1 VLIGGIFAVLVVAG
15 LVAAVLTRRRS
26 DDVHSV
32 EHYHRQLHTLQEMR
46 EHPSADTAE
55 NGHQEGAAYPASA
68 FRVSGSSTVR
78 LTDPDRPL
86 VPPVPPP
93 PVPKAEDPVVFEE
106 EPAEAETPTQAETPA
121 PTKNFMRDDDRAL
134 HSIDHRPRKLGAPL
148 AAVGVVV
155 VLIVVLI
162 VTGLHSTTPTHHGKS
177 STATTTHVT
186 TPTTAHRTHHPKTT
200 TTTTTP
206 PAVSSPKAT
215 SPHAATY
222 QVASDSFSL
231 VLSASNGECWV
242 EATTASG
249 TTLFTGT
256 LFTGQ
261 SHTVTATGPVTVV
274 AGAPAAF
281 VATVNGA
288 AVSLPF
294 GFQSPFTL
302 TFMTPG
308 SAGSAGSA
316 SSPTS
321 TSGSGSGPTATG

>member
-1 VLIGGIFAVLVVAG
+1 MLIGGIVAVLVVAG

-46 EHPSADTAE
+46 EHPSADAAG
-55 NGHQEGAAYPASA
+55 NGHQEGSAYPAST
-68 FRVSGSSTVR
+68 FRVSSSSTVR

-86 VPPVPPP
+86 LPPVPPP
-93 PVPKAEDPVVFEE
+93 PVPKAGDPVVFDEDE
-106 EPAEAETPTQAETPA
+106 EPAEAGTPSQADTPA

-148 AAVGVVV
+148 TAVAVVL

-162 VTGLHSTTPTHHGKS
+162 VTGLHTATPSHHGKS

-186 TPTTAHRTHHPKTT
+186 TPTTAHRTHRPKTT
-200 TTTTTP
+200 TTTTAP
-206 PAVSSPKAT
+206 PVVSLPKAT

-242 EATTASG
+242 DATTASG
-249 TTLFTGT
+249 TSLFTGT

-281 VATVNGA
+281 AATVNGA

-294 GFQSPFTL
+294 GYQAPFTL
-302 TFMTPG
+302 TFQTPG
-308 SAGSAGSA
+308 SASPPTGS
-316 SSPTS
+316 
-321 TSGSGSGPTATG
+321 SGSGPTATATATG

>member
-1 VLIGGIFAVLVVAG
+1 VLIGEIFAVLVVAG

-46 EHPSADTAE
+46 EHPSADAAG
-55 NGHQEGAAYPASA
+55 NGHQEGTAYPASA

-86 VPPVPPP
+86 VPPVAPP
-93 PVPKAEDPVVFEE
+93 PVPKAGDPVVFDEG
-106 EPAEAETPTQAETPA
+106 PAEADTRTQAETPA
-121 PTKNFMRDDDRAL
+121 PTKNFMHDDDRAL

-155 VLIVVLI
+155 VLIIVLI
-162 VTGLHSTTPTHHGKS
+162 FTGLHTTTPSHHGKS

-186 TPTTAHRTHHPKTT
+186 TPTTAHRSHHPKTT
-200 TTTTTP
+200 TTTTAP
-206 PAVSSPKAT
+206 LAVSSPKAT

-222 QVASDSFSL
+222 QVASDRFSL

-242 EATTASG
+242 DATTASG

-302 TFMTPG
+302 TFMTSG
-308 SAGSAGSA
+308 SPGSA
-316 SSPTS
+316 SSPTGS
-321 TSGSGSGPTATG
+321 SASGSGSGSGATG

>member
-1 VLIGGIFAVLVVAG
+1 VWIGGVVAVVVVAG
-15 LVAAVLTRRRS
+15 LVAVVLTRQRS
-26 DDVHSV
+26 HDDVHSV

-46 EHPSADTAE
+46 EHPSAGDG
-55 NGHQEGAAYPASA
+55 NGHDEVPAYPASA

-78 LTDPDRPL
+78 LTDPNRPL

-93 PVPKAEDPVVFEE
+93 PVPKAGDPVVFEE
-106 EPAEAETPTQAETPA
+106 DSAQDETGAPA
-121 PTKNFMRDDDRAL
+121 KNFMRDDDRAL
-134 HSIDHRPRKLGAPL
+134 HSIDHRPRKLAAPL
-148 AAVGVVV
+148 AAVGVVL

-162 VTGLHSTTPTHHGKS
+162 VTGLHSTPPHHGNS

-186 TPTTAHRTHHPKTT
+186 TPTTAHRSHHPNTT
-200 TTTTTP
+200 TTTTAP

-231 VLSASNGECWV
+231 VLAASNGECWV
-242 EATTASG
+242 DATTVSG

-274 AGAPAAF
+274 AGAPASLA
-281 VATVNGA
+281 ATVNGA

-302 TFMTPG
+302 TFQTPG
-308 SAGSAGSA
+308 SASSSTAGSSA
-316 SSPTS
+316 SGPG
-321 TSGSGSGPTATG
+321 SGSGSAG

>member
-46 EHPSADTAE
+46 EHPSAETTG
-55 NGHQEGAAYPASA
+55 NGHGEGAAYPASA

-93 PVPKAEDPVVFEE
+93 PVPKAGDPLVFEE
-106 EPAEAETPTQAETPA
+106 EPAGAEIRTSAETP
-121 PTKNFMRDDDRAL
+121 PTTNFMRDDDRAL
-134 HSIDHRPRKLGAPL
+134 HSIDHRPRRLGAPL
-148 AAVGVVV
+148 AAVGVVL

-162 VTGLHSTTPTHHGKS
+162 VTGLHSTTPSHHGKS

-186 TPTTAHRTHHPKTT
+186 TPTTAHRTHRPKTT

-242 EATTASG
+242 EVTTTSG
-249 TTLFTGT
+249 TSLFTGT

-261 SHTVTATGPVTVV
+261 SHTVTATGPLTVV

-281 VATVNGA
+281 AATVNGA

-294 GFQSPFTL
+294 GYQAPFTL
-302 TFMTPG
+302 TFVTPG
-308 SAGSAGSA
+308 SPGSAGSA
-316 SSPTS
+316 SSPTG
-321 TSGSGSGPTATG
+321 TSGSSPAATG

>member
-1 VLIGGIFAVLVVAG
+1 MLIGGVVAVVVAVG
-15 LVAAVLTRRRS
+15 LVAALLTRRRTH

-46 EHPSADTAE
+46 EHPSAGADE
-55 NGHQEGAAYPASA
+55 NGHQDATPYPASA

-93 PVPKAEDPVVFEE
+93 PVPKAADPVVFDE
-106 EPAEAETPTQAETPA
+106 EPAEAQTSAETETPA

-134 HSIDHRPRKLGAPL
+134 HSIDRRPRKLGAPL
-148 AAVGVVV
+148 AAVGVVL
-155 VLIVVLI
+155 VLIVVLV
-162 VTGLHSTTPTHHGKS
+162 VTGLHTTTPPSHHAKS
-177 STATTTHVT
+177 STATTTRT
-186 TPTTAHRTHHPKTT
+186 TTTTTAHSSNHPKTT
-200 TTTTTP
+200 TTTTAPQT
-206 PAVSSPKAT
+206 VSSPKAT

-242 EATTASG
+242 DATTASG
-249 TTLFTGT
+249 TSLFTGT

-281 VATVNGA
+281 AATVDGA
-288 AVSLPF
+288 PVSLPF
-294 GFQSPFTL
+294 GFQAPFTL
-302 TFMTPG
+302 TFQTPG
-308 SAGSAGSA
+308 SGSGSA
-316 SSPTS
+316 SSTGTPGTPGTS
-321 TSGSGSGPTATG
+321 STG

>member
-1 VLIGGIFAVLVVAG
+1 VLIGGIVAVLVVAG
-15 LVAAVLTRRRS
+15 LVAAFLTRRRS

-46 EHPSADTAE
+46 EHPSADAAG
-55 NGHQEGAAYPASA
+55 NGHQEGSAYPASA
-68 FRVSGSSTVR
+68 FRVSSSSTVR

-93 PVPKAEDPVVFEE
+93 PVPKTGDPVVFDE
-106 EPAEAETPTQAETPA
+106 EPAEVVTTPQADTPQADTA
-121 PTKNFMRDDDRAL
+121 PTTNFMRDDDRAL

-148 AAVGVVV
+148 AAVGVVL
-155 VLIVVLI
+155 VLIIVLI
-162 VTGLHSTTPTHHGKS
+162 VTGLHTTTPSHHGKS

-186 TPTTAHRTHHPKTT
+186 TPTTAHRAHHPKTT
-200 TTTTTP
+200 TTTTAP
-206 PAVSSPKAT
+206 PVVSLPKVT

-242 EATTASG
+242 DATTASG
-249 TTLFTGT
+249 TSLFTGT

-261 SHTVTATGPVTVV
+261 SHTVTATGAVTVV

-281 VATVNGA
+281 AATVNGA

-294 GFQSPFTL
+294 GYQAPFTL
-302 TFMTPG
+302 TFQTPG
-308 SAGSAGSA
+308 SVSSATGS
-316 SSPTS
+316 
-321 TSGSGSGPTATG
+321 SGSGPTTG

>member
-1 VLIGGIFAVLVVAG
+1 MLIGGIFAVLVVAG

-46 EHPSADTAE
+46 EHPSADTAG

-93 PVPKAEDPVVFEE
+93 PVPKAGDPLVFEE
-106 EPAEAETPTQAETPA
+106 EPAGVETPTPAETPA
-121 PTKNFMRDDDRAL
+121 PTTNFMRDDDRAL

-148 AAVGVVV
+148 AAVGVVL

-162 VTGLHSTTPTHHGKS
+162 VTGLHSTTPSHHGKS

-186 TPTTAHRTHHPKTT
+186 TPTTAHRTHRPKTT

-242 EATTASG
+242 EATTTSG

-261 SHTVTATGPVTVV
+261 SHTVTATGSVTVV

-281 VATVNGA
+281 AATVNGA

-294 GFQSPFTL
+294 GYQSPFTL
-302 TFMTPG
+302 TFVTPG

-316 SSPTS
+316 SSPTG
-321 TSGSGSGPTATG
+321 TSGSGPTATG